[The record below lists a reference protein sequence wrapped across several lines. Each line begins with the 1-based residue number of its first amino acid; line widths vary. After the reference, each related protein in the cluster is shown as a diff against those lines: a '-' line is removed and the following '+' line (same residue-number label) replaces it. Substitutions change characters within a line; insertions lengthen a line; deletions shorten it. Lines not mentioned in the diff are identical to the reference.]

1 MARNALTL
9 IALAVMTSPTL
20 AASSHLAGRTG
31 GGHHEVGA
39 GSERVLRSHALFARR
54 GHIRLE
60 RIPAGEQVR
69 QSALNHYRSDAGAP

>member
-31 GGHHEVGA
+31 GGHH
-39 GSERVLRSHALFARR
+39 GSSAPAQSGFCAAMPCLRVE
-54 GHIRLE
+54 GI
-60 RIPAGEQVR
+60 
-69 QSALNHYRSDAGAP
+69 SASNGFQLGNKCDNPR